1 MRSVVE
7 LQPQS
12 LAKQQI
18 NRKSGT
24 VQDYVSHKQQPTTT
38 QSKNP
43 KKLIKPLSSKQQVGK
58 EISQTSG
65 WSQRPTLSDQDETL
79 INLEKLRQKLL
90 EEKQKH
96 MDALKQQE
104 LQRLHKQ
111 QREHSVEL
119 DQNYATFQSSTPTC
133 ASGRPR
139 STSLPST
146 RTSDL
151 KESLDSNRPHVIDR
165 SSPLRRPLSMPPGEM
180 YSILELSAENL
191 DLDAQDHHTE
201 PESSSD
207 KENHVVHMESSVTRF
222 RETLISERPARNVQT
237 VMNDKENIHTG
248 FSKRNYSHKNSAA
261 SKGNLKVT

>member
-43 KKLIKPLSSKQQVGK
+43 KKLAKPLSSKQKGK
-58 EISQTSG
+58 QMSEPSG
-65 WSQRPTLSDQDETL
+65 SSQRPTLSDQDETL

-104 LQRLHKQ
+104 LQRLRKQ

-119 DQNYATFQSSTPTC
+119 DQNYLTFQSSTPTR

-180 YSILELSAENL
+180 YSILELSGENL

-207 KENHVVHMESSVTRF
+207 KENHVVNKESSVARL
-222 RETLISERPARNVQT
+222 RETLISERPSRNVQT

-248 FSKRNYSHKNSAA
+248 FSKRNYSHKNSAV

>member
-7 LQPQS
+7 LQHHS
-12 LAKQQI
+12 LAKQEI

-43 KKLIKPLSSKQQVGK
+43 KKLIKPLSSKQKGGK
-58 EISQTSG
+58 QISETSG
-65 WSQRPTLSDQDETL
+65 SSQRPTLSDQDETL

-104 LQRLHKQ
+104 LQRLRKQ
-111 QREHSVEL
+111 QREHSLEL
-119 DQNYATFQSSTPTC
+119 DQNYSTFQSSTPTR

-151 KESLDSNRPHVIDR
+151 KESLDSNCPHVIDR

-180 YSILELSAENL
+180 YSILELSGENL

-207 KENHVVHMESSVTRF
+207 KENHVVHIESSVARL

-248 FSKRNYSHKNSAA
+248 FSKRNYSHKSSAA

>member
-7 LQPQS
+7 VQPHS

-18 NRKSGT
+18 SRKSGT
-24 VQDYVSHKQQPTTT
+24 VQDSISHKQQLTTI
-38 QSKNP
+38 QSKKP

-58 EISQTSG
+58 QISETSG
-65 WSQRPTLSDQDETL
+65 LSQRPTLSDQDETL

-104 LQRLHKQ
+104 LQRLRKQ

-119 DQNYATFQSSTPTC
+119 DQNYSTFQSNTPRH
-133 ASGRPR
+133 AFERPR
-139 STSLPST
+139 SASLPST

-151 KESLDSNRPHVIDR
+151 KESEDSNHPHVIDR

-180 YSILELSAENL
+180 YSILELSGEHL
-191 DLDAQDHHTE
+191 DLDAQDHHIE

-207 KENHVVHMESSVTRF
+207 KENHVVNVESSVARL
-222 RETLISERPARNVQT
+222 RETSIFERPARNVET

-248 FSKRNYSHKNSAA
+248 FLRRNSHKNSTV
-261 SKGNLKVT
+261 SKGNFKVT

>member
-7 LQPQS
+7 VQPHS

-24 VQDYVSHKQQPTTT
+24 VQDSISHKQQPTTT

-58 EISQTSG
+58 QISETYV

-96 MDALKQQE
+96 MGALKQQE
-104 LQRLHKQ
+104 LQRLRKQ

-119 DQNYATFQSSTPTC
+119 DQNYSTFQSSTPTH
-133 ASGRPR
+133 ASKRPR
-139 STSLPST
+139 SASLPLT

-151 KESLDSNRPHVIDR
+151 KESEDSDHSHVIDR
-165 SSPLRRPLSMPPGEM
+165 SAPLHRPLSMPPGEM
-180 YSILELSAENL
+180 YSILELSGENL
-191 DLDAQDHHTE
+191 DLDVQDHHNE

-207 KENHVVHMESSVTRF
+207 KENHVVNEESSVARL

-237 VMNDKENIHTG
+237 AMNDKENIHTG
-248 FSKRNYSHKNSAA
+248 FSKRNSHKNSTA